1 MGGTRERKTVERET
15 REDGWTVKRESEK
28 GSSPDVQVRVSP
40 SPHTRTWLLE
50 PRTNNQDSAF
60 KTMSLNL
67 LSFRTFTSY
76 MLLL

>member
-1 MGGTRERKTVERET
+1 M
-15 REDGWTVKRESEK
+15 KREKVK

-40 SPHTRTWLLE
+40 SPHKNLAAGAE
-50 PRTNNQDSAF
+50 DNNQDSAF